1 MTRLHAFPNF
11 GKPAGWADRRRDASR
26 QGRTSCSS
34 VRSMLRG
41 TSSPALMIESQGRA
55 AEQQDTDKVG
65 PSCTSINAQTER
77 STVRPTRRSVRAQ
90 AFEHRRS

>member
-65 PSCTSINAQTER
+65 PIAPYKCADRAFHCTADSPK
-77 STVRPTRRSVRAQ
+77 RPGAGLRTP
-90 AFEHRRS
+90 